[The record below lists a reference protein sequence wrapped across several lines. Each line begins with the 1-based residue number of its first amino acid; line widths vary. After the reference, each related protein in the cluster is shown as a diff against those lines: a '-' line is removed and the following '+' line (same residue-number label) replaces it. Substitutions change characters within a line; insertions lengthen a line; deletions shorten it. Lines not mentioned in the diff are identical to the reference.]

1 MALEK
6 ATIINRDKEDEKIT
20 VLFNPKEYVI
30 DKKTPWTEMN
40 VFGMD
45 SPPVQFT
52 MGERKRLSMELFFD
66 TSEKQTDVREYTNQ
80 IENLMLVNA
89 QLHRPPRLLFS
100 WGKLEFDCV
109 LEDLTQRFTLFAN
122 DGTPLR
128 AILKVVF
135 KEYAT
140 ASAQFEKTPRE
151 SADHTKRMVIREGE
165 SISSLAAREYND
177 PAKWR
182 VIADANHIED
192 PENIKPGTI
201 VELPPL
207 Y

>member
-6 ATIINRDKEDEKIT
+6 AIISNLDTGDDIQ

-30 DKKTPWTEMN
+30 EKKTPWSEIN

-66 TSEKQTDVREYTNQ
+66 TSEEKTDVREYTNK
-80 IENLMLVNA
+80 IEELMMVNA
-89 QLHRPPRLLFS
+89 QEHRPPLLRFS
-100 WGKLEFDCV
+100 WGNLSFDCV
-109 LEDLTQRFTLFAN
+109 LEDLVQRFTLFKN

-140 ASAQFEKTPRE
+140 AATQLSNTRRE
-151 SADHTKRMVIREGE
+151 SADHTKRLVVREGE
-165 SISSLAAREYND
+165 TLASLSAREYND
-177 PAKWR
+177 PGKWR
-182 VIADANHIED
+182 VIADANRIDD
-192 PENIKPGTI
+192 PENVPSGTI

>member
-6 ATIINRDKEDEKIT
+6 AVITNLDTNKEIE

-30 DKKTPWTEMN
+30 EKKTPWAEQN

-52 MGERKRLSMELFFD
+52 IGERKRLSMELFFD
-66 TSEKQTDVREYTNQ
+66 TSEEKSDVRSYTGQ
-80 IENLMLVNA
+80 MEELMVVNA
-89 QLHRPPRLLFS
+89 QEHRPPLLRFS
-100 WGKLEFDCV
+100 WGTLSFDCV
-109 LEDLTQRFTLFAN
+109 LEDMVQRYTLFAN

-140 ASAQFEKTPRE
+140 AATQLSNTRRE
-151 SADHTKRMVIREGE
+151 SADHTKRLVVREGE
-165 SISSLAAREYND
+165 SLASLAAREYND
-177 PAKWR
+177 AGKWR
-182 VIADANHIED
+182 VIADANNIDD
-192 PENIKPGTI
+192 PENIASGTI

>member
-6 ATIINRDKEDEKIT
+6 AVISNLDTNDEIE

-30 DKKTPWTEMN
+30 EKKTPWAEQN

-52 MGERKRLSMELFFD
+52 IGERKRLSMELFFD
-66 TSEKQTDVREYTNQ
+66 TSEEKSDVRSYTGKM
-80 IENLMLVNA
+80 EELMVVNA
-89 QLHRPPRLLFS
+89 QEHRPPLLRFS
-100 WGKLEFDCV
+100 WGTLSFDCV
-109 LEDLTQRFTLFAN
+109 LEDMVQRYTLFAN

-140 ASAQFEKTPRE
+140 AATQLSNTRRE
-151 SADHTKRMVIREGE
+151 SADHTKRLVVREGE
-165 SISSLAAREYND
+165 TLASVSAREYND
-177 PAKWR
+177 PGKWR
-182 VIADANHIED
+182 VIADANNIDD
-192 PENIKPGTI
+192 PENIASGTI

>member
-6 ATIINRDKEDEKIT
+6 AVISNLDTGEDFT

-30 DKKTPWTEMN
+30 KKKTPWTE
-40 VFGMD
+40 VDVVGLD
-45 SPPVQFT
+45 SPPIQFV
-52 MGERKRLSMELFFD
+52 MGKRKILSMELFFD
-66 TSEKQTDVREYTNQ
+66 TSEEKTDVREYTAK
-80 IENLMLVNA
+80 IESLMMVNA
-89 QLHRPPRLLFS
+89 QEHRPPLLRFS
-100 WGKLEFDCV
+100 WGNLSFECV
-109 LEDLTQRFTLFAN
+109 LEDLVQRFTLFKN

-135 KEYAT
+135 KEFAT
-140 ASAQFEKTPRE
+140 AATQLSNTRRE

-165 SISSLAAREYND
+165 SISSLAAREYHD
-177 PAKWR
+177 PGKWR
-182 VIADANHIED
+182 VIAQANRIED
-192 PENIKPGTI
+192 PENVKPGTI

>member
-1 MALEK
+1 M
-6 ATIINRDKEDEKIT
+6 
-20 VLFNPKEYVI
+20 LFNPKEYVI
-30 DKKTPWTEMN
+30 EKKTPWAEQN

-52 MGERKRLSMELFFD
+52 IGERKRLSMELFFD
-66 TSEKQTDVREYTNQ
+66 TSEEKSDVRSYTGKM
-80 IENLMLVNA
+80 EELMVVNA
-89 QLHRPPRLLFS
+89 QEHRPPLLRFS
-100 WGKLEFDCV
+100 WGTLSFDCV
-109 LEDLTQRFTLFAN
+109 LEDMVQRYTLFAN

-140 ASAQFEKTPRE
+140 AATQLSNTRRE
-151 SADHTKRMVIREGE
+151 SADHTKRLIVREGE
-165 SISSLAAREYND
+165 TLASVSAREYND
-177 PAKWR
+177 PGKWR
-182 VIADANHIED
+182 VIADANNIDD
-192 PENIKPGTI
+192 PENIASGTI

>member
-6 ATIINRDKEDEKIT
+6 AIISNLDTGDDIQ

-30 DKKTPWTEMN
+30 EKKTPWSEVA

-66 TSEKQTDVREYTNQ
+66 TSEEKTDVREHTGK
-80 IENLMLVNA
+80 IETLMMVNA
-89 QLHRPPRLLFS
+89 QEHRPPLLRFS
-100 WGKLEFDCV
+100 WGNLSFDCV
-109 LEDLTQRFTLFAN
+109 LEDLVQRFTLFKN

-128 AILKVVF
+128 AILKVLF
-135 KEYAT
+135 KEYSTAAT
-140 ASAQFEKTPRE
+140 QLSNTRRE
-151 SADHTKRMVIREGE
+151 SADHTKRLVVREGE
-165 SISSLAAREYND
+165 SLSSLSAREYND
-177 PAKWR
+177 PGKWR
-182 VIADANHIED
+182 VIADANRIDD
-192 PENIKPGTI
+192 PENVKSGTI

>member
-1 MALEK
+1 MEK
-6 ATIINRDKEDEKIT
+6 AVITNLDTGEDIG

-30 DKKTPWTEMN
+30 EKKTPWTEMS

-45 SPPVQFT
+45 SPPVHFT
-52 MGERKRLSMELFFD
+52 MGERKRLAMELFFD
-66 TSEKQTDVREYTNQ
+66 TSEDKTDVRAHTGK
-80 IENLMLVNA
+80 IETLMVVNA
-89 QLHRPPRLLFS
+89 QKHRPPILRFS
-100 WGKLEFDCV
+100 WGNLSFDCV
-109 LEDLTQRFTLFAN
+109 LEDLVQRFTLFKD

-128 AILKVVF
+128 AILKTVF

-140 ASAQFEKTPRE
+140 AATQLSNTPRE

-165 SISSLAAREYND
+165 TISSIAAREYRD
-177 PAKWR
+177 PGKWR
-182 VIADANHIED
+182 VIAKANNIED

>member
-6 ATIINRDKEDEKIT
+6 ALISNLDTGEDIP
-20 VLFNPKEYVI
+20 VLFNPKEYVVG
-30 DKKTPWTEMN
+30 KKTPWTEMK
-40 VFGMD
+40 VFGLD

-52 MGERKRLSMELFFD
+52 MGERKRLTMELFFD
-66 TSEKQTDVREYTNQ
+66 TSEEKSDVREYTKK
-80 IENLMLVNA
+80 IENLMMVNA
-89 QLHRPPRLLFS
+89 QEHRPPLLRFS
-100 WGKLEFDCV
+100 WGNLSFDSV
-109 LEDLTQRFTLFAN
+109 LEDLVQRFTLFMN

-140 ASAQFEKTPRE
+140 AATQLSTTRRE
-151 SADHTKRMVIREGE
+151 SADHTKRLVIREGE
-165 SISSLAAREYND
+165 SISSIAAREYND
-177 PAKWR
+177 PGKWR
-182 VIADANHIED
+182 VIAQANRIED

>member
-6 ATIINRDKEDEKIT
+6 AVISNLDTGDDIQ

-30 DKKTPWTEMN
+30 EKKTPWTEVN

-52 MGERKRLSMELFFD
+52 MGERKRLNMELFFD
-66 TSEKQTDVREYTNQ
+66 TSEEKTDVREYTNKV
-80 IENLMLVNA
+80 ELLMMVNA
-89 QLHRPPRLLFS
+89 QEHRPPLLRFT
-100 WGKLEFDCV
+100 WGTLSFDCV
-109 LEDLTQRFTLFAN
+109 LEDLVQRFTLFKN

-128 AILKVVF
+128 AVVKVVF
-135 KEYAT
+135 KEYSTAAT
-140 ASAQFEKTPRE
+140 QLSNTRRE
-151 SADHTKRMVIREGE
+151 SADHTKRMVLREGE
-165 SISSLAAREYND
+165 SLASLSAREYND
-177 PAKWR
+177 PGKWR
-182 VIADANHIED
+182 VIADANNIDD
-192 PENIKPGTI
+192 PENIKSGTI

>member
-6 ATIINRDKEDEKIT
+6 AVITNLDKEEEIA
-20 VLFNPKEYVI
+20 VLFNPQEYVVE
-30 DKKTPWTEMN
+30 KKTPWTEMN

-52 MGERKRLSMELFFD
+52 MGERKRLTMELFFD
-66 TSEKQTDVREYTNQ
+66 TSREKTDVRAFTTKV
-80 IENLMLVNA
+80 ENLMMVNA
-89 QLHRPPRLLFS
+89 QEHRPPILRFS
-100 WGKLEFDCV
+100 WGNLSFECV
-109 LEDLTQRFTLFAN
+109 LEDLVQRFTLFKD

-140 ASAQFEKTPRE
+140 AAAQLSTTRRE

-165 SISSLAAREYND
+165 TISSIAAREYND
-177 PAKWR
+177 PGKWR
-182 VIADANHIED
+182 VIAQANNIAD
-192 PENIKPGTI
+192 PENIRPGTI

>member
-1 MALEK
+1 MALER
-6 ATIINRDKEDEKIT
+6 AIITNLDTEEEIE
-20 VLFNPKEYVI
+20 VLFNPREYVLE
-30 DKKTPWTEMN
+30 KKTPWTEMS

-52 MGERKRLSMELFFD
+52 MGERKRLTMELFFD
-66 TSEKQTDVREYTNQ
+66 TSEKKADIRQHTKKVES
-80 IENLMLVNA
+80 LMMVNA
-89 QLHRPPRLLFS
+89 QEHRPPVLRFS
-100 WGKLEFDCV
+100 WGNLSFECV
-109 LEDLTQRFTLFAN
+109 LEDLVQRYSHFKD

-140 ASAQFEKTPRE
+140 AATQLSETRRE

-165 SISSLAAREYND
+165 SISSIAAREYND
-177 PAKWR
+177 PGKWR
-182 VIADANHIED
+182 VIAQANHIAD

>member
-6 ATIINRDKEDEKIT
+6 AVITNLDTNKEIE

-30 DKKTPWTEMN
+30 EKKTPWAEQN

-52 MGERKRLSMELFFD
+52 IGERKRLSMELFFD
-66 TSEKQTDVREYTNQ
+66 TSEEKSDVRSYTGQ
-80 IENLMLVNA
+80 MEELMVVNA
-89 QLHRPPRLLFS
+89 QEHRPPLLRFS
-100 WGKLEFDCV
+100 WGTLSFDCV
-109 LEDLTQRFTLFAN
+109 LEDMVQRYTLFTN

-128 AILKVVF
+128 AIVKVVF

-140 ASAQFEKTPRE
+140 AAAQLSNTRRE
-151 SADHTKRMVIREGE
+151 SADHTKRVVVREGE
-165 SISSLAAREYND
+165 SLASLAAREYND
-177 PAKWR
+177 AGKWR
-182 VIADANHIED
+182 VIADANNIDD
-192 PENIKPGTI
+192 PENIASGTI

>member
-1 MALEK
+1 MSLEK
-6 ATIINRDKEDEKIT
+6 AIISNLDTNEDIE

-30 DKKTPWTEMN
+30 EKKTPWSEVN
-40 VFGMD
+40 VFGLD

-66 TSEKQTDVREYTNQ
+66 TSEEKTDVREYTGK

-89 QLHRPPRLLFS
+89 QEHRPPLLRFS
-100 WGKLEFDCV
+100 WGSLGFDCV
-109 LEDLTQRFTLFAN
+109 LEDLVQRFTLFKN

-135 KEYAT
+135 KEYTT
-140 ASAQFEKTPRE
+140 AAAQLSTTRRE
-151 SADHTKRMVIREGE
+151 SADHTKRLVIREGE
-165 SISSLAAREYND
+165 SIVSIAAREYND
-177 PAKWR
+177 PGKWR
-182 VIADANHIED
+182 VIAQANNIDD
-192 PENIKPGTI
+192 PENVKPGTI

>member
-6 ATIINRDKEDEKIT
+6 AVIVNADTNDEIE

-30 DKKTPWTEMN
+30 EKKTPWS
-40 VFGMD
+40 VFGLD

-66 TSEKQTDVREYTNQ
+66 TSEEKTDVRDYTAK
-80 IENLMLVNA
+80 IEELMLVNA
-89 QLHRPPRLLFS
+89 QEHRPPILRFS
-100 WGKLEFDCV
+100 WGSLSFDCV
-109 LEDLTQRFTLFAN
+109 LEDLVQRFTLFTN

-128 AILKVVF
+128 AICKVVF

-140 ASAQFEKTPRE
+140 AATQLSGTRRE
-151 SADHTKRMVIREGE
+151 SADHTKRMTLRDGE
-165 SISSLAAREYND
+165 TLSSLAAREYND
-177 PAKWR
+177 CSKWR
-182 VIADANHIED
+182 VIADANNIDD
-192 PENIKPGTI
+192 PENISAGTI

>member
-6 ATIINRDKEDEKIT
+6 AVISNLDTGDDIQ

-30 DKKTPWTEMN
+30 EKKTPWTEVN

-52 MGERKRLSMELFFD
+52 MGERKRLNMELFFD
-66 TSEKQTDVREYTNQ
+66 TSEEKTDVREYTNKV
-80 IENLMLVNA
+80 ELLMMVNA
-89 QLHRPPRLLFS
+89 QEHRPPLLRFT
-100 WGKLEFDCV
+100 WGTLSFDCV
-109 LEDLTQRFTLFAN
+109 LEDLVQRFTLFKN

-128 AILKVVF
+128 AVVKVVF
-135 KEYAT
+135 KEYSTAAT
-140 ASAQFEKTPRE
+140 QLSNTRRE
-151 SADHTKRMVIREGE
+151 SADHTKRMVLREGE
-165 SISSLAAREYND
+165 SLASLSAREYND
-177 PAKWR
+177 PGKWR
-182 VIADANHIED
+182 VIADANHIDD
-192 PENIKPGTI
+192 PENIKSGTI

>member
-6 ATIINRDKEDEKIT
+6 AIISNLDTGDDIP

-30 DKKTPWTEMN
+30 EKKTPWTEIN

-45 SPPVQFT
+45 SPPVQFS

-66 TSEKQTDVREYTNQ
+66 TSEEKTDVREHTGK
-80 IENLMLVNA
+80 IEALMMVNA
-89 QLHRPPRLLFS
+89 QEHRPPILRFS
-100 WGKLEFDCV
+100 WGNLSFDCV
-109 LEDLTQRFTLFAN
+109 LEDLVQRFTLFTN

-140 ASAQFEKTPRE
+140 AATQLSNTRRE
-151 SADHTKRMVIREGE
+151 SADHTKRMVVREGE
-165 SISSLAAREYND
+165 SLSSLSAREYND
-177 PAKWR
+177 PGKWR
-182 VIADANHIED
+182 VIADANRIED
-192 PENIKPGTI
+192 PENVRAGTI

>member
-6 ATIINRDKEDEKIT
+6 AVITNLDTNKEIE

-30 DKKTPWTEMN
+30 EKKTPWAEQN

-52 MGERKRLSMELFFD
+52 IGERKRLSMELFFD
-66 TSEKQTDVREYTNQ
+66 TSEEKSDVRSYTSKM
-80 IENLMLVNA
+80 EELMVVNA
-89 QLHRPPRLLFS
+89 QEHRPPLLRFS
-100 WGKLEFDCV
+100 WGTLSFDCV
-109 LEDLTQRFTLFAN
+109 LEDMVQRYTLFAN

-140 ASAQFEKTPRE
+140 AATQLSNTRRE
-151 SADHTKRMVIREGE
+151 SADHTKRLVVREGE
-165 SISSLAAREYND
+165 SLASLAAREYND
-177 PAKWR
+177 AGKWR
-182 VIADANHIED
+182 VIADANNIDD
-192 PENIKPGTI
+192 PENIASGTI

>member
-6 ATIINRDKEDEKIT
+6 AIISNLDAGEDIE

-30 DKKTPWTEMN
+30 EKKTPWSEVN

-52 MGERKRLSMELFFD
+52 IGERKRLTMELFFD
-66 TSEKQTDVREYTNQ
+66 TSEEKTDVREHTNK
-80 IENLMLVNA
+80 IESLMLVNA
-89 QLHRPPRLLFS
+89 QEHRPPLLRFS
-100 WGKLEFDCV
+100 WGNLSFDCV
-109 LEDLTQRFTLFAN
+109 LEDLVQRFTLFMN

-140 ASAQFEKTPRE
+140 AATQLSNTRRE
-151 SADHTKRMVIREGE
+151 SADHTKRMVVREGE
-165 SISSLAAREYND
+165 TLASLSAREYND
-177 PAKWR
+177 PGKWR
-182 VIADANHIED
+182 VIADANRIDD
-192 PENIKPGTI
+192 PENVRAGTI

>member
-6 ATIINRDKEDEKIT
+6 AVIANLDTGEET
-20 VLFNPKEYVI
+20 AVLFNPREYVVE
-30 DKKTPWTEMN
+30 KKTPWTEMA

-52 MGERKRLSMELFFD
+52 MGERKRLTMELFFD
-66 TSEKQTDVREYTNQ
+66 TSEAKTDVRAYTSR
-80 IENLMLVNA
+80 IENMMMVNA
-89 QLHRPPRLLFS
+89 QEHRPPILRFS
-100 WGKLEFDCV
+100 WGNLSFECV
-109 LEDLTQRFTLFAN
+109 LEDLVQRFTLFRD

-128 AILKVVF
+128 AILKTVF

-140 ASAQFEKTPRE
+140 AATQLSATRRE
-151 SADHTKRMVIREGE
+151 SADHTKRLAVREGE
-165 SISSLAAREYND
+165 TISSIAGREYND
-177 PAKWR
+177 PGKWR
-182 VIADANHIED
+182 VIAQANGIED
-192 PENIKPGTI
+192 PENVAPGTI

>member
-6 ATIINRDKEDEKIT
+6 AIITNLDNNEELT
-20 VLFNPKEYVI
+20 VLFNPKEYI
-30 DKKTPWTEMN
+30 IEKKTPWTEMN

-52 MGERKRLSMELFFD
+52 MGERKRLCMELVFD
-66 TSEKQTDVREYTNQ
+66 TSEEKTDVREHTNKME
-80 IENLMLVNA
+80 IFMMVNA
-89 QLHRPPRLLFS
+89 QEHRPPILRFA
-100 WGKLEFDCV
+100 WGNLSFECV
-109 LEDLTQRFTLFAN
+109 LEDLVQRFTLFMN

-135 KEYAT
+135 KEYSTAAT
-140 ASAQFEKTPRE
+140 QLSNTRRE

-165 SISSLAAREYND
+165 SISAIAAREYHD
-177 PAKWR
+177 PGKWR
-182 VIADANHIED
+182 VIAEANHIDD
-192 PENIKPGTI
+192 PENIKAGTI

>member
-6 ATIINRDKEDEKIT
+6 ALIINLDTEEEIA
-20 VLFNPKEYVI
+20 VLFNPREYVI
-30 DKKTPWTEMN
+30 EKKTPWTEMQ

-52 MGERKRLSMELFFD
+52 MGERKRLTMELFFD
-66 TSEKQTDVREYTNQ
+66 TSEEKTDVREYTNKM
-80 IENLMLVNA
+80 EGLMMVSA
-89 QLHRPPRLLFS
+89 QEHRPPLLRFS
-100 WGKLEFDCV
+100 WGNLSFDCV
-109 LEDLTQRFTLFAN
+109 LEDLVQRFTLFTD

-128 AILKVVF
+128 AILKTVF

-140 ASAQFEKTPRE
+140 AAAQLSNTRRE
-151 SADHTKRMVIREGE
+151 SADHSKRMVIREGE
-165 SISSLAAREYND
+165 NISSVAGREYND
-177 PAKWR
+177 PGKWR
-182 VIADANHIED
+182 VIARANRIED